1 MPSRFR
7 VRRVFKGLVWAIA
20 RPLARAGVRP
30 DTITYL
36 CLLFALIAALGLN
49 LSGSTIFFGIFVFL
63 SGLFDGVDGAVA
75 RERGIA
81 SDAGAFTDSVID
93 KISEVLILSA
103 IAVEYSTTTIF
114 GLHVTG
120 WVIIAITGWI
130 LTSYTRARATS
141 LGVTDLDIGLGG
153 RSERLFTLVVFSILT
168 LLLWGLVIVALMGIL
183 TATYRFHYYRNE
195 IIQTQNST
203 ND

>member
-20 RPLARAGVRP
+20 RPLARAGARP
-30 DTITYL
+30 NTITYFS
-36 CLLFALIAALGLN
+36 LLLSLIAALGLN
-49 LSGSTIFFGIFVFL
+49 LSGSAIFYGVFVFL

-81 SDAGAFTDSVID
+81 SDDGAFTDSVID
-93 KISEVLILSA
+93 KISEVLILGA
-103 IAVEYSTTTIF
+103 IAIEYSNTTFFAIP
-114 GLHVTG
+114 VAW
-120 WVIIAITGWI
+120 WVIIAVTGWM

-153 RSERLFTLVVFSILT
+153 RSERLFTLVVFSILN
-168 LLLWGLVIVALMGIL
+168 LLLWGLVIVSLIGIL
-183 TATYRFHYYRNE
+183 TASYRFHHYQTE
-195 IIQTQNST
+195 ITQTRQDT
-203 ND
+203 ET

>member
-1 MPSRFR
+1 MPSRYR

-20 RPLARAGVRP
+20 RPLACAGVRP

-81 SDAGAFTDSVID
+81 SDAGAFTDSVIY
-93 KISEVLILSA
+93 KISEVRILSA
-103 IAVEYSTTTIF
+103 ISV
-114 GLHVTG
+114 
-120 WVIIAITGWI
+120 
-130 LTSYTRARATS
+130 
-141 LGVTDLDIGLGG
+141 
-153 RSERLFTLVVFSILT
+153 
-168 LLLWGLVIVALMGIL
+168 
-183 TATYRFHYYRNE
+183 
-195 IIQTQNST
+195 
-203 ND
+203 